1 MNEKLGWILNI
12 AFIAAAFAFGMFFGF
27 SGLGAVALGWFVFDR
42 LNKKNQW
49 YISLIAG
56 IISGLAGY
64 FLLVFIILSLLD

>member
-1 MNEKLGWILNI
+1 MNEKLGWIKNI
-12 AFIAAAFAFGMFFGF
+12 FLMGAFYAVARLFGL
-27 SGLGAVALGWFVFDR
+27 SGIGAVVLGWFVFNR

-64 FLLVFIILSLLD
+64 FLLVFIILSLLG